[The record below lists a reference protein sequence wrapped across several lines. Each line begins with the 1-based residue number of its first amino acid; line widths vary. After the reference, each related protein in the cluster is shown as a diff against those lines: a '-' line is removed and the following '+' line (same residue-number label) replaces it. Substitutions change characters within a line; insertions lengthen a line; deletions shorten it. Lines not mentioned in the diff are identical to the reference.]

1 MAEKKPKQDD
11 RTPFQMEKNVNARAA
26 LRVLLALYLA
36 YVICQLIKGYF
47 AGDLGMPI
55 PAFYAALVF
64 FIAVEIAILA
74 FALRRWKQGREK
86 VEQAWQDRSP
96 EEAADSPEDPED
108 TP

>member
-1 MAEKKPKQDD
+1 MAEKKPRQDD
-11 RTPFQMEKNVNARAA
+11 RTPLQMEKNVNARAA

-47 AGDLGMPI
+47 AGDLGMPM

-64 FIAVEIAILA
+64 FIAAEIAILA

-86 VEQAWQDRSP
+86 VEQAWQEQPP
-96 EEAADSPEDPED
+96 EEPAED
-108 TP
+108 TEDAES

>member
-1 MAEKKPKQDD
+1 MAEKKPRQDD
-11 RTPFQMEKNVNARAA
+11 RTPLQMEKNVNARAA

-47 AGDLGMPI
+47 AGDLGMPM

-64 FIAVEIAILA
+64 FIAAEIAILA

-86 VEQAWQDRSP
+86 VEQAWQEQPP
-96 EEAADSPEDPED
+96 EEPAEDTEDPL
-108 TP
+108 

>member
-1 MAEKKPKQDD
+1 
-11 RTPFQMEKNVNARAA
+11 MEKNVNARAA

-47 AGDLGMPI
+47 AGDLGMPM

-64 FIAVEIAILA
+64 FIAAEIAILA

-86 VEQAWQDRSP
+86 VEQAWQEQSP
-96 EEAADSPEDPED
+96 EEPAED
-108 TP
+108 TEDAL

>member
-1 MAEKKPKQDD
+1 MAEKKPTQDD
-11 RTPFQMEKNVNARAA
+11 RTPLQMEKNVNARAA

-47 AGDLGMPI
+47 AGDLGMPM

-64 FIAVEIAILA
+64 FIAAEIAILA

-86 VEQAWQDRSP
+86 VEQAWQEQPP
-96 EEAADSPEDPED
+96 EEPAEDTEDPL
-108 TP
+108 

>member
-1 MAEKKPKQDD
+1 MAEKKPRQDD
-11 RTPFQMEKNVNARAA
+11 RTPLQMEKNVNARAA

-47 AGDLGMPI
+47 AGDLGMPM

-64 FIAVEIAILA
+64 FIAAEIAILA

-86 VEQAWQDRSP
+86 VEQAWQEQPP
-96 EEAADSPEDPED
+96 EEPAED
-108 TP
+108 TEDAL

>member
-26 LRVLLALYLA
+26 LRVLLAVYLA
-36 YVICQLIKGYF
+36 YVIWQLIKGYL
-47 AGDLGMPI
+47 AGDLGMPM
-55 PAFYAALVF
+55 PAFYAALIF
-64 FIAVEIAILA
+64 FIAAEIAIVA

-86 VEQAWQDRSP
+86 VEQAWQDRPP